1 MLGHVMKERV
11 TATKTMIVQDY
22 WCVAATIVSLSL
34 ATLKVSGAVMMT
46 AAPDWVLLRDPV

>member
-1 MLGHVMKERV
+1 MKERV
-11 TATKTMIVQDY
+11 TATKTMTAQDY

-46 AAPDWVLLRDPV
+46 AAPNCVLLRDPV